1 MNITFLKQLPAK
13 ADDVSNFNDSKGF
26 VLTIGNFDG
35 LHLGHQAMLKQTIE
49 LATANN
55 LATAVMVFEPMPKEY
70 FSPKTAPARLMNLAE
85 TKFVFSRFSHIDK
98 GVDQLFVVDF
108 DEDFRSLSAHEFA
121 HMLENQ
127 LNVKAVVLGDD
138 FRFGHDRA
146 GDSEFLKQY
155 GFFVESLSTV
165 KDIKQNHE
173 RISSTR
179 IRTLLAKGDLDKASE
194 LLGRDYEMIGEVQHG
209 DKIGRT
215 LDFPTANVAL
225 NRIQPALHGVF
236 AVDVQILDEFGHVV
250 ENGWEQV
257 GESSINGEQK
267 VGVRGLAPN
276 SLFGTANIGIRP
288 AVNDLVDRLDWRLE
302 VHFPEF
308 KADLYG
314 KILKVRFLHYLHGER
329 KYDGLE
335 ALKAGIKQ
343 DVIDLLAWRKAQS
356 Q

>member
-1 MNITFLKQLPAK
+1 MNITFLQQLSVNSEDA
-13 ADDVSNFNDSKGF
+13 SNFNDIEGF

-49 LATANN
+49 LAAAKN
-55 LATAVMVFEPMPKEY
+55 LTTAVMVFEPMPREY

-85 TKFVFSRFSHIDK
+85 TKFVFSHFYHMDK
-98 GVDQLFVVDF
+98 GIDQLFVVDF
-108 DEDFRSLSAHEFA
+108 DEKFRSLSAYDFA
-121 HMLENQ
+121 QILKEK

-138 FRFGHDRA
+138 FRFGYDRT

-155 GFFVESLSTV
+155 GFFVESLNTV
-165 KDIKQNHE
+165 KDTKQNHE

-179 IRTLLAKGDLDKASE
+179 IRKLLAKGDLNKASE
-194 LLGRDYEMIGEVQHG
+194 LLGRDYTMIGEVQHG
-209 DKIGRT
+209 NKIGRT
-215 LDFPTANVAL
+215 LDFPTANIAL

-236 AVDVQILDEFGHVV
+236 AVDVQILDELGNVV
-250 ENGWEQV
+250 ENGWQQLSENA
-257 GESSINGEQK
+257 INKQQIGIK
-267 VGVRGLAPN
+267 GLAPD

-288 AVNDLVDRLDWRLE
+288 AVNGLVDKLEWRLE

-314 KILKVRFLHYLHGER
+314 KMLKVRFLHYLHGEK
-329 KYDGLE
+329 KYDGLD

-343 DVIDLLAWRKAQS
+343 DVIDLLAWREKQ
-356 Q
+356 